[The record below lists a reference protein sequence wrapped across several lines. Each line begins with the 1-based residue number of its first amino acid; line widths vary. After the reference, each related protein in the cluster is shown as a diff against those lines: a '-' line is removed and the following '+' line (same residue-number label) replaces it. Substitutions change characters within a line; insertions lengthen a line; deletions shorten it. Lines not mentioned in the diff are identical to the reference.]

1 MGKRRKIKDYGFLKI
16 VTLSLLWT
24 LVTVWFPVNTMHVDN
39 WLFFLVFIKRFIFMF
54 VLCLLF
60 DLRDIEIDRE
70 ERINTLPV
78 KLGKAACYRLSY
90 ALLILLL
97 LLSVV
102 QYIYIPQLS
111 FLVAVVISLLITFWV
126 IEQTKKNNSDII
138 YLAGID
144 GMMLLQAVLIYA
156 FSLNL

>member
-1 MGKRRKIKDYGFLKI
+1 
-16 VTLSLLWT
+16 
-24 LVTVWFPVNTMHVDN
+24 
-39 WLFFLVFIKRFIFMF
+39 MF

-60 DLRDIEIDRE
+60 DLRDLEIDRE
-70 ERINTLPV
+70 EKINTLPV
-78 KLGKAACYRLSY
+78 KLGKAACYRISY

-111 FLVAVVISLLITFWV
+111 FLTAMIISLLVTFWI
-126 IEQTKKNNSDII
+126 IERTKTNNSDII

-144 GMMLLQAVLIYA
+144 GMMLLQAVLVYA